1 MSLRIVLIAGSNRP
15 AAESRRVADYLA
27 GRLQHLG
34 AETDL
39 IDLATTPLPLW
50 PAESADNPWPG
61 MATILRAAQAVVVIT
76 PEWHGMA
83 CPAVKNL
90 FLYAGR
96 RELAHKPALLVA
108 VSGGQGGAYPIAEMR
123 SSSYKNCRL
132 CYLPE
137 HLIIRQVESVMGEAT
152 NSEDDQRIRA
162 RADWSLQLL
171 LDYAS
176 AMHALHER
184 HRSPPADFMN
194 GM

>member
-1 MSLRIVLIAGSNRP
+1 MSLRITLIAGSNRP
-15 AAESRRVADYLA
+15 DAQSSKVAHYLA
-27 GRLQHLG
+27 ARLQALG
-34 AETDL
+34 AESDI
-39 IDLATTPLPLW
+39 IDLAAEPLPLW
-50 PAESADNPWPG
+50 PAEADNNPWPG
-61 MATILRAAQAVVVIT
+61 MAEKLHAAQAVVVIS

-96 RELAHKPALLVA
+96 RELAHKPGLLVA
-108 VSGGQGGAYPIAEMR
+108 VSSGQGGAYPIAELR

-137 HLIIRQVESVMGEAT
+137 HLIIRHVESVMGEQAGG
-152 NSEDDQRIRA
+152 EDDQRIRA

-171 LDYAS
+171 LDYAG
-176 AMHALHER
+176 AMHELHEK
-184 HRSPPADFMN
+184 HRTPPADFMN

>member
-1 MSLRIVLIAGSNRP
+1 MSMRIALIAGSNRP
-15 AAESRRVADYLA
+15 DAQSSRVAEYLA
-27 GRLQHLG
+27 QRLQALG
-34 AETDL
+34 AESEI
-39 IDLATTPLPLW
+39 IDLAADPLPLW
-50 PAESADNPWPG
+50 PTESADNPWPRF
-61 MATILRAAQAVVVIT
+61 AEKLRAAQAVVVIT

-83 CPAVKNL
+83 CPALKNL

-96 RELAHKPALLVA
+96 RELAHKPGLLVA

-137 HLIIRQVESVMGEAT
+137 HLIIRHVESVMGEQE
-152 NSEDDQRIRA
+152 SGEGDQRIRA

-171 LDYAS
+171 LDYAN
-176 AMHALHER
+176 AMCELHEK
-184 HRSPPADFMN
+184 HRSPPPDFMN

>member
-1 MSLRIVLIAGSNRP
+1 MSSRITLIAGSNRND
-15 AAESRRVADYLA
+15 SQSGRVAQYLA
-27 GRLQHLG
+27 QRLQSMG
-34 AETDL
+34 AKTDI
-39 IDLATTPLPLW
+39 IDLAVEPLPLW
-50 PAESADNPWPG
+50 PAESADSPWLRF
-61 MATILRAAQAVVVIT
+61 AESLRAAQAVVVIT

-83 CPAVKNL
+83 CPALKNL

-123 SSSYKNCRL
+123 ASSYKNCRL

-137 HLIIRQVESVMGEAT
+137 HLIVRQVESVMGDNDGGE
-152 NSEDDQRIRA
+152 SDQRIRA

-171 LDYAS
+171 LDYAG
-176 AMHALHER
+176 AMRELHEK
-184 HRSPPADFMN
+184 HRSPPADFIN

>member
-1 MSLRIVLIAGSNRP
+1 MSLRIALIAGSNR
-15 AAESRRVADYLA
+15 SDSQSSRVAHYLA
-27 GRLQHLG
+27 QRLTDMG
-34 AETDL
+34 ASTDV
-39 IDLATTPLPLW
+39 IDLAAEPLPLW
-50 PAESADNPWPG
+50 PEKSVNSPWPDS
-61 MATILRAAQAVVVIT
+61 ANKLRAAQAVVVIT

-83 CPAVKNL
+83 CPALKNL

-123 SSSYKNCRL
+123 ASSYKNCRL

-137 HLIIRQVESVMGEAT
+137 HLIIRQVESVMGET
-152 NSEDDQRIRA
+152 VGDEDDRRIRA
-162 RADWSLQLL
+162 RADWSLELL

-176 AMHALHER
+176 AMLTLHER
-184 HRSPPADFMN
+184 HRDPPAEFMN

>member
-1 MSLRIVLIAGSNRP
+1 MSVRITLIAGSNRP
-15 AAESRRVADYLA
+15 DAQSSRVAEYLA
-27 GRLQHLG
+27 QRLQALG
-34 AETDL
+34 AEADI
-39 IDLATTPLPLW
+39 IDLAAEPLPLW
-50 PAESADNPWPG
+50 PTESADNPWPG
-61 MATILRAAQAVVVIT
+61 FAEKLRAAQAVVVIT

-83 CPAVKNL
+83 CPALKNL

-108 VSGGQGGAYPIAEMR
+108 VSSGQGGAYPIAEMR

-137 HLIIRQVESVMGEAT
+137 HLIVRHVESVMGDAV
-152 NSEDDQRIRA
+152 SGEDDQRIRT

-171 LDYAS
+171 LDYAG
-176 AMHALHER
+176 AMRELHEK
-184 HRSPPADFMN
+184 HRTPPADFMN

>member
-1 MSLRIVLIAGSNRP
+1 MSTRIVLIAGSNRP
-15 AAESRRVADYLA
+15 DAQSSRVALYLA

-34 AETDL
+34 AETDI

-50 PAESADNPWPG
+50 PAESTNNPWQG
-61 MATILRAAQAVVVIT
+61 LANRLRAAQAVVVIT

-108 VSGGQGGAYPIAEMR
+108 VAYPIAEMR

-137 HLIIRQVESVMGEAT
+137 HLIVRHVERVMNPGNPA
-152 NSEDDQRIRA
+152 NEDDQRIRA
-162 RADWSLQLL
+162 RADWAMGLL
-171 LDYAS
+171 LDYAE
-176 AMHALHER
+176 ALAPLHER
-184 HRSPPADFMN
+184 HRRPPEDWLN

>member
-1 MSLRIVLIAGSNRP
+1 MSMCITLIAGSNRP
-15 AAESRRVADYLA
+15 DAQSSRVAEYLA
-27 GRLQHLG
+27 QRLQALG
-34 AETDL
+34 AETDI
-39 IDLATTPLPLW
+39 IDLASEPLPLW
-50 PAESADNPWPG
+50 PTEAADSPWPG
-61 MATILRAAQAVVVIT
+61 FAEKLRAAQAVVVIT

-83 CPAVKNL
+83 CPALKNL

-96 RELAHKPALLVA
+96 RELAHKPGLLVA

-137 HLIIRQVESVMGEAT
+137 HLIIRHVESVLGDT
-152 NSEDDQRIRA
+152 VNGEDDQRIRT

-171 LDYAS
+171 LDYAT
-176 AMHALHER
+176 AMRDLHEK
-184 HRSPPADFMN
+184 HRTPPPDFMN